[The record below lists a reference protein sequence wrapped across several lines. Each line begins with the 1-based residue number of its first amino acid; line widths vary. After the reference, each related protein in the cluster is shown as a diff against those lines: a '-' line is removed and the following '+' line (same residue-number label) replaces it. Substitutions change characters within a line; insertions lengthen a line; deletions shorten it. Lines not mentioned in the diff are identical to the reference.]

1 MVSNS
6 WQQKSQRHISY
17 GPTELKLYARRN
29 MLNGVYLDLKLV
41 GFRISIGLVWKM
53 LCITITSTILCDA
66 KWEKI
71 RRAALWCGDVAQT
84 RAECNTGILSA
95 QLWVQQTT
103 CFWSKAT
110 PDLLTLPCVWTFTSM
125 QLPDEASDQQ
135 SKCPR
140 DAESSSHGCTHLQ
153 EPKLLGGNT
162 TPLLSS
168 VAGRPLRW
176 IVYGSAVR
184 VQTRHLASFHR
195 SPSVVWRWR
204 PSPRESRW
212 FPHSVDREHTPD
224 MSCCRV
230 KIPKRTLSQSISIAE
245 GRRGE
250 W

>member
-17 GPTELKLYARRN
+17 GPTEVKLYARRN

-110 PDLLTLPCVWTFTSM
+110 PALLTLPCVWTFRARPCNCLMRPQTSRVNAPEM
-125 QLPDEASDQQ
+125 QSHPHMDARICRNQSCLGATLPL
-135 SKCPR
+135 
-140 DAESSSHGCTHLQ
+140 SSH
-153 EPKLLGGNT
+153 P
-162 TPLLSS
+162 
-168 VAGRPLRW
+168 
-176 IVYGSAVR
+176 
-184 VQTRHLASFHR
+184 
-195 SPSVVWRWR
+195 
-204 PSPRESRW
+204 
-212 FPHSVDREHTPD
+212 
-224 MSCCRV
+224 
-230 KIPKRTLSQSISIAE
+230 
-245 GRRGE
+245 
-250 W
+250 